1 MNIISFLAND
11 NYIVVNRDLIKEFG
25 INAAL
30 LLGELA
36 SEYNYYSKTNE
47 LVDDM
52 FYSTVDNIKN
62 KTGLSK
68 YQQSE
73 AMKKLEKIGIV
84 KTILKGCPAKRYI
97 KLEAEK
103 IETFLSND
111 STSSGKKTRHL
122 EVKELDTNNNN
133 GTVINNNNKDIA
145 AKPRTRFTPP
155 TLEEV
160 KAYCEERN
168 NGIDAQ
174 HFIDY
179 YSARGWELSKGR
191 KVRDWKACVRT
202 WENNSYNRKPTKQ
215 AEKPQQ
221 KPKEINVDDF
231 RRADGT
237 IDCDAY
243 MRAQYS

>member
-1 MNIISFLAND
+1 MHHCFDVDIAKEYGLLEAILLENLEHWIEHNKAN
-11 NYIVVNRDLIKEFG
+11 G
-25 INAAL
+25 INYHDGSYWTFNSTKAFAKLFPYASQRKIQNAL
-30 LLGELA
+30 KKLIEQGIL
-36 SEYNYYSKTNE
+36 
-47 LVDDM
+47 
-52 FYSTVDNIKN
+52 
-62 KTGLSK
+62 KTGNYNKVAYDRTLWYAFTEKGKCIMQKCKMEDAKEENGLGDNVEPIPDINTDINSNINTD
-68 YQQSE
+68 E
-73 AMKKLEKIGIV
+73 KK
-84 KTILKGCPAKRYI
+84 
-97 KLEAEK
+97 
-103 IETFLSND
+103 
-111 STSSGKKTRHL
+111 
-122 EVKELDTNNNN
+122 
-133 GTVINNNNKDIA
+133 A
-145 AKPRTRFTPP
+145 AKPRTHFIPP

-160 KAYCEERN
+160 KSYCEDRQ

-215 AEKPQQ
+215 AEQPHEQ

>member
-1 MNIISFLAND
+1 MSE
-11 NYIVVNRDLIKEFG
+11 NRDFKGVWIPKSVWLDTRLNALDKVILIEIDSLDNGERGCYASNEHLAEFCQCSKTKVSTAITKLIKCGYLYVQSFNG
-25 INAAL
+25 RQR
-30 LLGELA
+30 ELK
-36 SEYNYYSKTNE
+36 S
-47 LVDDM
+47 
-52 FYSTVDNIKN
+52 
-62 KTGLSK
+62 
-68 YQQSE
+68 
-73 AMKKLEKIGIV
+73 
-84 KTILKGCPAKRYI
+84 R
-97 KLEAEK
+97 
-103 IETFLSND
+103 LSNSERQTYESCKAD
-111 STSSGKKTRHL
+111 VQNLKESNIDNNTDNNTVRKK
-122 EVKELDTNNNN
+122 
-133 GTVINNNNKDIA
+133 A
-145 AKPRTRFTPP
+145 AKPRAHFVEP
-155 TLEEV
+155 TLEDV
-160 KAYCEERN
+160 KAYCEERR

-191 KVRDWKACVRT
+191 KVKDWKACVRT

>member
-1 MNIISFLAND
+1 MGDESRVKNE
-11 NYIVVNRDLIKEFG
+11 NYIHIAGWMVNDLKLKG
-25 INAAL
+25 
-30 LLGELA
+30 
-36 SEYNYYSKTNE
+36 NE
-47 LVDDM
+47 LLVYAIIYGFSQDGETHFTGSLKYLADWTN
-52 FYSTVDNIKN
+52 STKRGVMKN
-62 KTGLSK
+62 L
-68 YQQSE
+68 QS
-73 AMKKLEKIGIV
+73 LTEKG
-84 KTILKGCPAKRYI
+84 YI
-97 KLEAEK
+97 KKVDRFINGVKFCEYYATKFYTLVNNVTYPSEH
-103 IETFLSND
+103 
-111 STSSGKKTRHL
+111 SSIGGSEHSS
-122 EVKELDTNNNN
+122 TNNID
-133 GTVINNNNKDIA
+133 INNIA
-145 AKPRTRFTPP
+145 YNIEKKKSRAHFVEP

-191 KVRDWKACVRT
+191 KIRDWKACVRT